1 MKWGELK
8 GIISKAAP
16 LLGTAIGGPAGA
28 GIGSLISAAL
38 GVDND
43 PQAVSDA
50 IKNNPDALI
59 ELKRIESDNR
69 QHLQSVTL
77 ETLQIELADTQHAR
91 EQNRGHWMPQ
101 TITMVLAFMVAGMFY
116 AVAYGDIP
124 KDKNEIIYLILGQV
138 LTAFLTSVAYWIGT
152 SRSSHDKTGLLKGA

>member
-1 MKWGELK
+1 MKWQDLK
-8 GIISKAAP
+8 SVIAQAAP
-16 LLGTAIGGPAGA
+16 LLATAIGGPAGA
-28 GIGSLISAAL
+28 GVGSIIANAL
-38 GVDND
+38 GVEDD
-43 PQAVSDA
+43 PRSVSEA
-50 IKNNPDALI
+50 IKGNPDALI
-59 ELKRIESDNR
+59 ELKRIESDNI